1 MPADLGRPSRF
12 NPQSVVGLFIVAAGL
27 LMLADNL
34 GIAEGQRMLRW
45 WPVVVL
51 VIGVL
56 MFRRAP
62 DRAAQIWAGFVTFL
76 GGWWTLSLLANWPVR
91 FSTIIPV
98 GFVVLGV
105 VIVQR
110 ALAPKPVDPGGNPT
124 FSDLAFWSGVERKVS
139 TTSFRRADLTAIMG
153 GIQMDFRNAS
163 INGEAVIDLFVLMG
177 GVEIRVPPDWNVT
190 NQIVA
195 VMGGLQDHSTGPADS
210 PHRLILRGFVV
221 MGGAEVKT

>member
-1 MPADLGRPSRF
+1 L
-12 NPQSVVGLFIVAAGL
+12 AAGPG
-27 LMLADNL
+27 D
-34 GIAEGQRMLRW
+34 Q
-45 WPVVVL
+45 
-51 VIGVL
+51 
-56 MFRRAP
+56 
-62 DRAAQIWAGFVTFL
+62 
-76 GGWWTLSLLANWPVR
+76 GGT
-91 FSTIIPV
+91 
-98 GFVVLGV
+98 
-105 VIVQR
+105 
-110 ALAPKPVDPGGNPT
+110 PT
-124 FSDLAFWSGVERKVS
+124 CSDLAFWAGVERKVS